1 MNYRYSWLWSDIFYF
16 KLFSFLTEM
25 KHKEF
30 DDFSFKAPQ
39 ESEQSIEEMILKE
52 DPKHE

>member
-1 MNYRYSWLWSDIFYF
+1 
-16 KLFSFLTEM
+16 M

-39 ESEQSIEEMILKE
+39 ESEQSIEEITLKE
-52 DPKHE
+52 DIKQDEPKYQQSR